1 MRLISLI
8 AVSVALLSTTA
19 VAQDSAQLT
28 FSPARVVL
36 DGEQIV
42 DSPES
47 NPLNPGD
54 VVLAG
59 KRGIGL
65 FSLSTHAFSGSS
77 ECGSLADRTI
87 SCTFDDHNVEIKS
100 HTRLLRND
108 GAPVPIYGRID
119 PYEPR
124 PGHMQQTFV
133 AVVSL
138 DAHAAMMGRK
148 L

>member
-1 MRLISLI
+1 MRLIPLI
-8 AVSVALLSTTA
+8 LIGALLNA
-19 VAQDSAQLT
+19 IPALGQDVVQLH

-36 DGEQIV
+36 DGELIV

-65 FSLSTHAFSGSS
+65 FSLSTHAFNGSS
-77 ECGSLADRTI
+77 ECGSLTDRTI

-124 PGHMQQTFV
+124 PGHMQQTLV
-133 AVVSL
+133 AVVDL
-138 DAHAAMMGRK
+138 DVHAAMMGRK

>member
-8 AVSVALLSTTA
+8 AVSVALLSSAA

-100 HTRLLRND
+100 HTRLLIND
-108 GAPVPIYGRID
+108 GAPVPVYGRID

-133 AVVSL
+133 AVVNL
-138 DAHAAMMGRK
+138 DVHAAMMGRK
-148 L
+148 